1 MNVRPAFE
9 NGRGL
14 APTTALQ
21 DAGARVGK
29 HHAKTATFWSAA
41 MQGIPS
47 AIFYLASFTSLF
59 DANPARAEVKDQG

>member
-1 MNVRPAFE
+1 LRAAMERWMNVRPAFE

-21 DAGARVGK
+21 DAGARFGK

-41 MQGIPS
+41 MKRSGF
-47 AIFYLASFTSLF
+47 AAFERVGRWCA
-59 DANPARAEVKDQG
+59 G